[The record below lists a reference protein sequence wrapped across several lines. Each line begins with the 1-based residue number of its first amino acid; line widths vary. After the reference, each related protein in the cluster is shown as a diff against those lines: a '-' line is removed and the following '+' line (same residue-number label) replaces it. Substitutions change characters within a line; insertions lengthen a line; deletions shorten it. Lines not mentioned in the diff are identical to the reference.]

1 MEKKLQQQI
10 RGLQIYAALL
20 TIAVVVLAVY
30 GRRTD
35 GDRPHYKQLDAER
48 INIVEG
54 DGTIRMVISNK
65 KEQHPG
71 RMDGKD
77 LGARERGAGMIFF
90 NDEGDECGGLAYDGN
105 KQGASMVL
113 SLDQYKNDQV
123 VQVQYVQEEQRR
135 AYGLKLWDRSD
146 ALTLSDQLRLAD
158 SLKQLHD
165 SVKTAEVFARLK
177 GQGLLGPERLF
188 LGKNRDREVGLFLRD
203 DKGRLRVRIGLDSL
217 NRVVFQ
223 AYDSTG
229 HEVALAR

>member
-1 MEKKLQQQI
+1 MEKNVQRQI

-30 GRRTD
+30 NRRME
-35 GDRPHYKQLDAER
+35 GDRPHFKELDAER

-54 DGTIRMVISNK
+54 DGRIRMVLSNK

-77 LGARERGAGMIFF
+77 LAARERAAGMIFF
-90 NDEGDECGGLAYDGN
+90 NDEGDECGGLVYDGN

-113 SLDQYKNDQV
+113 SVDQYKNDQV
-123 VQVQYVQEEQRR
+123 LQVQYLQGEQRR
-135 AYGLKLWDRSD
+135 VYGVKLWDRSD
-146 ALTLSDQLRLAD
+146 AFTLSDLIRVDD

-165 SVKTAEVFARLK
+165 SAKTAEVFARLK
-177 GQGLLGPERLF
+177 AEGLLGAERLF
-188 LGKNRDREVGLFLRD
+188 LGKTRDREVGLFLRD

-223 AYDSTG
+223 TYDSTG
-229 HEVALAR
+229 REVGLGR